1 MIFYPF
7 IFYLKRKK
15 EIRLLSNTHIQRRE
29 KVVLIQRHIIF
40 IDGSVVQSKK
50 EFNTNSENKFVL
62 KVKIYVCFWT

>member
-15 EIRLLSNTHIQRRE
+15 EIRLLSNTHIQKRG
-29 KVVLIQRHIIF
+29 KVVLIQRYRIF
-40 IDGSVVQSKK
+40 IDGIVVSLKK
-50 EFNTNSENKFVL
+50 SFNTNSENKFVL